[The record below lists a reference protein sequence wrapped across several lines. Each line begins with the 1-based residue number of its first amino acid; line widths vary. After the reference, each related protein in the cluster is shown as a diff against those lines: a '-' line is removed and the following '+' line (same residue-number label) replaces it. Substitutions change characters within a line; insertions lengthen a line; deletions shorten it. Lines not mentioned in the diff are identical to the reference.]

1 MPSLRSQALR
11 TGWLMDKVY
20 AGPDKNRSQFQTELR
35 PVARHVSL
43 YLVGMLCPSR
53 KIWRIPFFRLAS
65 RQQDLPPAAKAAQA
79 EIHTR
84 AQHLPPAFAA
94 GVRFFHDQNVFEL
107 YVHTVTVF
115 PLGVSENC
123 QRART
128 AFFFA
133 SPVTFPVFKYT
144 LAKSLPERCVGAYH
158 GVSRHCKGDLL

>member
-1 MPSLRSQALR
+1 
-11 TGWLMDKVY
+11 MDKVY
-20 AGPDKNRSQFQTELR
+20 AGPDKKQVAIPNGTAACRSSCFALFGGDAL
-35 PVARHVSL
+35 PVPEDLADTL
-43 YLVGMLCPSR
+43 
-53 KIWRIPFFRLAS
+53 FRLAS

-94 GVRFFHDQNVFEL
+94 GVHFFHDQNVFEL
-107 YVHTVTVF
+107 YVHTVTAF

-128 AFFFA
+128 AFFA